1 MTTKTLAEM
10 YKLKNI
16 TRYNNKAKLHTE
28 SVAEH
33 SFFVSLIALQLA
45 DEYHLSDSQKLKC
58 LEKAILHDMPEIE
71 LNDITHDVKL
81 KLNLHPLLKTFE
93 DKYYETN
100 YPAYKELFNADGK
113 YELIDNIVDLA
124 DAYSVLQFVEH
135 EKSLGNVLEEW
146 NIIVDEISE
155 RILQIKNKLAKI

>member
-1 MTTKTLAEM
+1 MTSKTLAEM

-33 SFFVSLIALQLA
+33 SFFVSLIALQLC
-45 DEYHLSDSQKLKC
+45 DEYHLSDAQKLKC

-81 KLNLHPLLKTFE
+81 KLNLYPLLKKFE
-93 DKYYETN
+93 DDYYDAN
-100 YPAYKELFNADGK
+100 YPEYKELFDGK

-135 EKSLGNVLEEW
+135 EKTLGNKLEEW
-146 NIIVDEISE
+146 DIIADEISE
-155 RILQIKNKLAKI
+155 RILRIKNKLTNI